1 MLAKFLALAPS
12 APVSTGSPRR
22 RLATIGEPLAP
33 WLTAP
38 GERILPRMNNDNR
51 IALVTGANTGIGY
64 HIARQLAEAG
74 LTVLLGSRDEAR
86 GRAAVD
92 ELAKDNLDLR
102 LLVIDVTSAA
112 SIEAAAQQV
121 ERAHGRLDVL
131 VNNAGIAGA
140 AVALS
145 QSSLDD
151 IRRTY
156 ETNVFGVIAVTNA
169 FLPLL
174 RKGRSPR
181 IVQVSSGMG
190 SLGRMSD
197 RSTHFGQRSGTAGY
211 RSSKAALNAL
221 TLLYAME
228 LAPEGIK
235 VNAVA
240 PGLRATN
247 IVPAGMPGAGDPAE
261 GAAIATKMALLPDDG
276 PTGVFMNWDGTVA
289 PW

>member
-1 MLAKFLALAPS
+1 M
-12 APVSTGSPRR
+12 T
-22 RLATIGEPLAP
+22 
-33 WLTAP
+33 
-38 GERILPRMNNDNR
+38 NDKR
-51 IALVTGANTGIGY
+51 IALVTGANSGIGK

-112 SIEAAAQQV
+112 SIKAAVQEV

-131 VNNAGIAGA
+131 VNNAGIGGA
-140 AVALS
+140 AASPS

-151 IRRTY
+151 VRRTY

-174 RKGRSPR
+174 HKGRSPR
-181 IVQVSSGMG
+181 IVQVSSGTG
-190 SLGRMSD
+190 SLGWMSD
-197 RSTHFGQRSGTAGY
+197 PSTHFGQRCGMAGY

-221 TLLYAME
+221 TLLYAIE
-228 LAPEGIK
+228 LEPDGFK

-247 IVPAGMPGAGDPAE
+247 FLPGGMQGAGDPAE

-276 PTGVFMNWDGTVA
+276 PTGVFMNWEGTEA